1 MILNKDIPISSNK
14 LFLFLILFFF
24 FIPYFIDVYFKLN
37 SITIPLFVIATII
50 NFLFIH
56 EIQKF
61 KLKKNYRFFLFLFLI
76 IIFISSINSY
86 FIYNNSKPIKSYLV
100 ISIFCTS
107 IIIFNYLTICDLNKI
122 IEKIKILFLICI
134 VLGWYSYFFEVYSFN
149 YSAKANNI
157 FPFQEPSHFALAIGN
172 LSIPLLVFTKI
183 RFNIFILINLF
194 FFSLMFPSTV
204 LLIFSILNLFIFFIK
219 KDLNVIFRVFI
230 LIITSLLVIIFFL
243 NYSSI
248 INLEYFI
255 NRIYPAYSKDQI
267 YNITN
272 LTYKQGWEFIYVNL
286 LNSNFFGI
294 GYQMMG
300 SEKMHFGETY
310 RLIFN
315 FSDTISG
322 KNISDGSFVM
332 SKFIV
337 EFGII
342 GLLLS
347 LLYIKFIISFILRLK
362 KNLKYINLKNYSN
375 YNYFDKIF
383 LSELIIF
390 AYSVNYFIRGINY
403 FTPQSVILIAAFLF
417 LINSTQN
424 EKK

>member
-1 MILNKDIPISSNK
+1 MILNKDTPISSNK
-14 LFLFLILFFF
+14 LFLFVILFLF
-24 FIPYFIDVYFKLN
+24 FIPYFVDVYFKLN

-50 NFLFIH
+50 NFLFID

-61 KLKKNYRFFLFLFLI
+61 KLNKNYRFFLFLFLI
-76 IIFISSINSY
+76 ITFISSINSY

-107 IIIFNYLTICDLNKI
+107 IIIFNYLTICNLNKI
-122 IEKIKILFLICI
+122 IKKIKILFLICI
-134 VLGWYSYFFEVYSFN
+134 VLGWYSYFFEVNSFN
-149 YSAKANNI
+149 YFAYPKNI
-157 FPFQEPSHFALAIGN
+157 FPFQEPSHFALAVGN

-194 FFSLMFPSTV
+194 FFSLMLPSTV

-219 KDLNVIFRVFI
+219 KDLNVIFKVFI
-230 LIITSLLVIIFFL
+230 LIITSLLVKNFFL

-248 INLEYFI
+248 IDLEYFI
-255 NRIYPAYSKDQI
+255 SRIYPEYSKDEI

-286 LNSNFFGI
+286 LNSKFFGI

-300 SEKMHFGETY
+300 SEKMYLGETY
-310 RLIFN
+310 KLIF
-315 FSDTISG
+315 DVTQTYSG

-337 EFGII
+337 EFGIF
-342 GLLLS
+342 GLLVS

-390 AYSVNYFIRGINY
+390 AYGVNYFIRGINY
-403 FTPQSVILIAAFLF
+403 FTPQSVILIAAILF
-417 LINSTQN
+417 LINQTQN